1 VFDERGPDLILNP
14 CYASVG
20 ANVGDREAAVLG
32 VPRALEECG
41 AGRRV
46 RISSLYETAPVG
58 CAPMDLFVNAVV
70 EFESLLCPEDLLK
83 RFKAIEKSAGRSGG
97 HNEPRELDL
106 DIVAI
111 GDVTI
116 RTGELSVPHP
126 GYRERAFV
134 LVPLMEIAPDFVCPE
149 TGRRIGEMVSSL
161 SAAQGIVKVS
171 SRRAVL
177 V

>member
-1 VFDERGPDLILNP
+1 VLDERGPDLIFNP

-32 VPRALEECG
+32 VPRAIEESG
-41 AGRRV
+41 AGRCV

-58 CAPMDLFVNAVV
+58 CAPMGFFVNAVV

-106 DIVAI
+106 DIIAI
-111 GDVTI
+111 GDAAI
-116 RTGELSVPHP
+116 RTDALTVPHP
-126 GYRERAFV
+126 SYRERAFV
-134 LVPLMEIAPDFVCPE
+134 IVPLMELAPDFVCPE
-149 TGRRIGEMVSSL
+149 TGRRIAELVSSV
-161 SAAQGIVKVS
+161 SGTQGIVKVS

-177 V
+177 A